1 VLFSRSGWFVNRFPI
16 DNESAVPNHQSSM
29 NLAIPNPPMRQL
41 PETGFCAVTQK
52 LGPQARRLLSN
63 LESASHETVSLLLR
77 GSAPFTADQL
87 ETLRRDGAQIR
98 TTAGDVV
105 SADVPLT
112 AVRAVTDHEFV
123 VNAELSQPLFY
134 EKPTA
139 PFSDAE

>member
-1 VLFSRSGWFVNRFPI
+1 
-16 DNESAVPNHQSSM
+16 
-29 NLAIPNPPMRQL
+29 
-41 PETGFCAVTQK
+41 VTQK

-63 LESASHETVSLLLR
+63 LESSSTQTVSLLLR
-77 GSAPFTADQL
+77 GAAAFTDEQL

-105 SADVPLT
+105 SADVPLK

-139 PFSDAE
+139 PFSDVE